1 MAEQNQNPNG
11 RPPVQPPAQGRT
23 NWGLWIL
30 IAVIT
35 GILALAFMSDDG
47 FGGSTKKITLEEFEN
62 DCKAGRIILN
72 NQSKFPV
79 VVTTNNGSTKATISA
94 YRVKQQPPTTDVIF
108 AVPYTNSEEMKN
120 LLNEA
125 GITKTIKFFLTPR
138 NAQKAAAQQNKH
150 IEATAVATDTPKQ
163 QKASAVGEANAT
175 PNTEEVAQ
183 EENQQQE
190 ESGAA
195 VQEPAATAQSSV
207 PGNIPHRYSHIK
219 GTKNGPVAEIITV
232 KQFEKLY
239 REGRIL
245 NAGNSNTTVTNS
257 AQQTAITPFIVTI
270 PMDESCRYVIGQ
282 YRKTAPLTNVTP
294 DQTEPV
300 VVNFSTAFQGDK
312 VRELLDNK
320 FTHKIESNTWEAILI
335 NCLPVVIIIFILI
348 FLFRAQSGG
357 PGGAMKFAR
366 SRARLLDPASNNI
379 TFKDVAGIS
388 EAKEE
393 LWEIVEF
400 LRNPKKFRNLGG
412 TIPKGVL
419 MVGPPGTGKT
429 LLAKAIAG
437 EADVPFY
444 TISGS
449 DFVEM
454 FVGVGASRVRD
465 MFAEAKKN
473 SPCLIFIDE
482 IDAVGRHRGHGV
494 GGGHDEREQTLN
506 AMLVEMDG
514 FTPNENV
521 IVIAATNRVDVLDPA
536 LLRPGR
542 FDRQVMVHLPDAAG
556 REQILRV
563 HVRKVKLDPSVN
575 LTPIAKATTG
585 FSGAEL
591 ANLVNEAALIAARKN
606 QNTVMQA
613 DLEEAREKVR
623 WGRERRSLE
632 ITDKEKYN
640 TAVHEAGHALCL
652 LKTDLAKTL
661 PLHKVTIIPR
671 GPALGVTMMLP
682 DEDKH
687 SEYKSELLDYIVMA
701 MGGRCAEQVVFGDVS
716 GGARGDI
723 QQATAI
729 ARKMVCVYGMS
740 DKLGPIE
747 YGSNH
752 SEVFL
757 ARDISQTTRN
767 YSERTA
773 QIIDEEIQRIVT
785 ENYQRAINIL
795 TENKDKLLLVAD
807 KLIEYETLSGEHIAE
822 LVETGMMLNPPTRE
836 LPPPMPEELDAP
848 TDLQTPDDE
857 PPTEEEI
864 EEEKETPRI

>member
-1 MAEQNQNPNG
+1 MSDPNK
-11 RPPVQPPAQGRT
+11 QPNKLPTPGGSP
-23 NWGLWIL
+23 NWGVMIL
-30 IAVIT
+30 MAVIT
-35 GILALAFMSDDG
+35 GILIVAFMFDGSFASPGRTISLEQFRQDYRAGKVVLNEPKKFPLEVVLDSSSTEGTITAYEYKNLPQFPKAEFYMPFTDSDDVRALCNR
-47 FGGSTKKITLEEFEN
+47 FGITTTRVENAPAELKGERIWSTEDFARMGAE
-62 DCKAGRIILN
+62 GRIITT
-72 NQSKFPV
+72 SSSPV
-79 VVTTNNGSTKATISA
+79 IYEYAGQGIIVGEYRKAPTGTI
-94 YRVKQQPPTTDVIF
+94 
-108 AVPYTNSEEMKN
+108 
-120 LLNEA
+120 
-125 GITKTIKFFLTPR
+125 TIKDL
-138 NAQKAAAQQNKH
+138 
-150 IEATAVATDTPKQ
+150 
-163 QKASAVGEANAT
+163 
-175 PNTEEVAQ
+175 
-183 EENQQQE
+183 
-190 ESGAA
+190 
-195 VQEPAATAQSSV
+195 
-207 PGNIPHRYSHIK
+207 
-219 GTKNGPVAEIITV
+219 
-232 KQFEKLY
+232 
-239 REGRIL
+239 
-245 NAGNSNTTVTNS
+245 
-257 AQQTAITPFIVTI
+257 
-270 PMDESCRYVIGQ
+270 
-282 YRKTAPLTNVTP
+282 
-294 DQTEPV
+294 EPV
-300 VVNFSTAFQGDK
+300 RVEFNSAFQGEQ
-312 VRELLDNK
+312 VRDLLGNQVK
-320 FTHKIESNTWEAILI
+320 YTVESNTWSMFLV
-335 NCLPVVIIIFILI
+335 NVLPFALLLLLI
-348 FLFRAQSGG
+348 FFFFRAQSGG

-366 SRARLLDPASNNI
+366 SRARLLDPNQNKV

-393 LWEIVEF
+393 VWEIVEF
-400 LRNPKKFRNLGG
+400 LRNPQKFRNLGG

-429 LLAKAIAG
+429 LLARAIAG
-437 EADVPFY
+437 EAGVPFY

-465 MFAEAKKN
+465 MFAEAKKH

-506 AMLVEMDG
+506 ALLVEMDG
-514 FTPNENV
+514 FTANENV

-542 FDRQVMVHLPDAAG
+542 FDRQVTVNLPDAAG

-563 HVRKVKLDPSVN
+563 HARKVKLAPEVD
-575 LTPIAKATTG
+575 LGPIARATTG

-591 ANLVNEAALIAARKN
+591 ANLVNEAALIAARHNKP
-606 QNTVMQA
+606 TVQQG

-632 ITDKEKYN
+632 ISDKEKYM
-640 TAVHEAGHALCL
+640 TAVHEAGHAVCL
-652 LKTDLAKTL
+652 LKTALAKSL

-701 MGGRCAEQVVFGDVS
+701 MGGRCAELVTFGDIS

-723 QQATAI
+723 HQATAI

-757 ARDISQTTRN
+757 ARDISQTSRN
-767 YSERTA
+767 FSEHTA

-785 ENYQRAINIL
+785 ENYNRAVTIL
-795 TENKDKLLLVAD
+795 TENKERLLLIAD
-807 KLIEYETLSGEHIAE
+807 KLIEFETLSGKQVAE
-822 LVETGMMLNPPTRE
+822 LLETGEMTDPPVRQ
-836 LPPPMPEELDAP
+836 LPPPMPVDEDAP
-848 TDLQTPDDE
+848 TDLQTPDDQ
-857 PPTEEEI
+857 PPADAEEEAAPE
-864 EEEKETPRI
+864 EEEKKDNI

>member
-1 MAEQNQNPNG
+1 MSDPNK
-11 RPPVQPPAQGRT
+11 QPNKLPTPGGSP
-23 NWGLWIL
+23 NWGVMIL
-30 IAVIT
+30 MAVIT
-35 GILALAFMSDDG
+35 GILIVAFMFDGSFASPGRTISLEQFRQDYRAGKVVLNEPKKFPLEVVLDSSSTEGTITAYEYKNLPQFPKAEFYMPFTDSDDVRALCNR
-47 FGGSTKKITLEEFEN
+47 FGITTTRVENAPAELKGERIWSTEDFARMGAE
-62 DCKAGRIILN
+62 GRIITT
-72 NQSKFPV
+72 SSSPV
-79 VVTTNNGSTKATISA
+79 IYEYAGQGIIVGEYRKAPTGTI
-94 YRVKQQPPTTDVIF
+94 
-108 AVPYTNSEEMKN
+108 
-120 LLNEA
+120 
-125 GITKTIKFFLTPR
+125 TIKDL
-138 NAQKAAAQQNKH
+138 
-150 IEATAVATDTPKQ
+150 
-163 QKASAVGEANAT
+163 
-175 PNTEEVAQ
+175 
-183 EENQQQE
+183 
-190 ESGAA
+190 
-195 VQEPAATAQSSV
+195 
-207 PGNIPHRYSHIK
+207 
-219 GTKNGPVAEIITV
+219 
-232 KQFEKLY
+232 
-239 REGRIL
+239 
-245 NAGNSNTTVTNS
+245 
-257 AQQTAITPFIVTI
+257 
-270 PMDESCRYVIGQ
+270 
-282 YRKTAPLTNVTP
+282 
-294 DQTEPV
+294 EPV
-300 VVNFSTAFQGDK
+300 RVEFNSAFQGEQ
-312 VRELLDNK
+312 VRDLLGNQVK
-320 FTHKIESNTWEAILI
+320 YTVESNTWSMFLV
-335 NCLPVVIIIFILI
+335 NVLPFALLLLLI
-348 FLFRAQSGG
+348 FFFFRAQSGG

-366 SRARLLDPASNNI
+366 SRARLLDPNQNKV

-393 LWEIVEF
+393 VWEIVEF
-400 LRNPKKFRNLGG
+400 LRNPQKFRNLGG

-429 LLAKAIAG
+429 LLARAIAG
-437 EADVPFY
+437 EAGVPFY

-465 MFAEAKKN
+465 MFAEAKKH

-506 AMLVEMDG
+506 ALLVEMDG
-514 FTPNENV
+514 FTANENV

-542 FDRQVMVHLPDAAG
+542 FDRQVTVNLPDAAG

-563 HVRKVKLDPSVN
+563 HARKVKLAPEVD
-575 LTPIAKATTG
+575 LGPIARATTG

-591 ANLVNEAALIAARKN
+591 ANLVNEAALIAARHNKP
-606 QNTVMQA
+606 TVQQG

-632 ITDKEKYN
+632 ISDKEKYM
-640 TAVHEAGHALCL
+640 TAVHEAGHAVCL
-652 LKTDLAKTL
+652 LKTALAKSL

-701 MGGRCAEQVVFGDVS
+701 MGGRCAELVTFGDIS

-723 QQATAI
+723 HQATAI

-757 ARDISQTTRN
+757 ARDISQTSRN
-767 YSERTA
+767 FSEHTA

-785 ENYQRAINIL
+785 ENYNRAVTIL
-795 TENKDKLLLVAD
+795 TENKERLLLIAD
-807 KLIEYETLSGEHIAE
+807 KLIEFETLSGKQVAE
-822 LVETGMMLNPPTRE
+822 LLETGEMTDPPVRQ
-836 LPPPMPEELDAP
+836 LPPPMPVDEDAP
-848 TDLQTPDDE
+848 TDLQTPDDQ
-857 PPTEEEI
+857 PPADAEEESAPE
-864 EEEKETPRI
+864 EEEKKDNI

>member
-1 MAEQNQNPNG
+1 MSDPNK
-11 RPPVQPPAQGRT
+11 QPNKLPTPGGSP
-23 NWGLWIL
+23 NWGVMIL
-30 IAVIT
+30 MAVIT
-35 GILALAFMSDDG
+35 GILIVAFMFDGSFASPGRTISLEQFRQDYRAGKVVLNEPKKFPLEVVLDSSSTEGTITAYEYKNLPQFPKAEFYMPFTDSDDVRALCNR
-47 FGGSTKKITLEEFEN
+47 FGITTTRVENAPAELKGERIWSTEDFARMGAE
-62 DCKAGRIILN
+62 GRIITT
-72 NQSKFPV
+72 SSSPV
-79 VVTTNNGSTKATISA
+79 IYEYAGQGIIVGEYRKA
-94 YRVKQQPPTTDVIF
+94 PTGTV
-108 AVPYTNSEEMKN
+108 
-120 LLNEA
+120 
-125 GITKTIKFFLTPR
+125 TIKDL
-138 NAQKAAAQQNKH
+138 
-150 IEATAVATDTPKQ
+150 
-163 QKASAVGEANAT
+163 
-175 PNTEEVAQ
+175 
-183 EENQQQE
+183 
-190 ESGAA
+190 
-195 VQEPAATAQSSV
+195 
-207 PGNIPHRYSHIK
+207 
-219 GTKNGPVAEIITV
+219 
-232 KQFEKLY
+232 
-239 REGRIL
+239 
-245 NAGNSNTTVTNS
+245 
-257 AQQTAITPFIVTI
+257 
-270 PMDESCRYVIGQ
+270 
-282 YRKTAPLTNVTP
+282 
-294 DQTEPV
+294 EPV
-300 VVNFSTAFQGDK
+300 RVEFNSAFQGEQ
-312 VRELLDNK
+312 VRDLLGNQVK
-320 FTHKIESNTWEAILI
+320 YTVESNTWSMFLV
-335 NCLPVVIIIFILI
+335 NVLPFALLLLLI
-348 FLFRAQSGG
+348 FFFFRAQSGG

-366 SRARLLDPASNNI
+366 SRARLLDPNQNKV

-393 LWEIVEF
+393 VWEIVEF
-400 LRNPKKFRNLGG
+400 LRNPQKFRNLGG

-429 LLAKAIAG
+429 LLARAIAG
-437 EADVPFY
+437 EAGVPFY

-465 MFAEAKKN
+465 MFAEAKKH

-506 AMLVEMDG
+506 ALLVEMDG
-514 FTPNENV
+514 FTANENV

-542 FDRQVMVHLPDAAG
+542 FDRQVTVNLPDAAG

-563 HVRKVKLDPSVN
+563 HARKVKLAPEVD
-575 LTPIAKATTG
+575 LGPIARATTG

-591 ANLVNEAALIAARKN
+591 ANLVNEAALIAARHNKP
-606 QNTVMQA
+606 TVQQG

-632 ITDKEKYN
+632 ISDKEKYM
-640 TAVHEAGHALCL
+640 TAVHEAGHAVCL
-652 LKTDLAKTL
+652 LKTALAKSL

-701 MGGRCAEQVVFGDVS
+701 MGGRCAELVTFGDIS

-723 QQATAI
+723 HQATAI

-752 SEVFL
+752 NEVFL

-767 YSERTA
+767 FSEHTA

-785 ENYQRAINIL
+785 ENYNRAVTIL
-795 TENKDKLLLVAD
+795 TENKERLLLIAD
-807 KLIEYETLSGEHIAE
+807 KLIEFETLSGKQVAE
-822 LVETGMMLNPPTRE
+822 LLETGEMTDPPVRQ
-836 LPPPMPEELDAP
+836 LPPPMPVDEDAP
-848 TDLQTPDDE
+848 TDLQTPDDQ
-857 PPTEEEI
+857 PPADAEEEPASE
-864 EEEKETPRI
+864 EEEKKNNI

>member
-1 MAEQNQNPNG
+1 MPFTE
-11 RPPVQPPAQGRT
+11 
-23 NWGLWIL
+23 
-30 IAVIT
+30 
-35 GILALAFMSDDG
+35 SDDVRALCNR
-47 FGGSTKKITLEEFEN
+47 FGITTTRVENTPAELKGERIWSTEDFARMGAE
-62 DCKAGRIILN
+62 GRIITT
-72 NQSKFPV
+72 SSSPV
-79 VVTTNNGSTKATISA
+79 I
-94 YRVKQQPPTTDVIF
+94 YE
-108 AVPYTNSEEMKN
+108 Y
-120 LLNEA
+120 A
-125 GITKTIKFFLTPR
+125 GQGII
-138 NAQKAAAQQNKH
+138 
-150 IEATAVATDTPKQ
+150 
-163 QKASAVGEANAT
+163 VGE
-175 PNTEEVAQ
+175 
-183 EENQQQE
+183 
-190 ESGAA
+190 
-195 VQEPAATAQSSV
+195 
-207 PGNIPHRYSHIK
+207 
-219 GTKNGPVAEIITV
+219 
-232 KQFEKLY
+232 
-239 REGRIL
+239 
-245 NAGNSNTTVTNS
+245 
-257 AQQTAITPFIVTI
+257 
-270 PMDESCRYVIGQ
+270 
-282 YRKTAPLTNVTP
+282 YRKTPTGTVTIK
-294 DQTEPV
+294 DLEPV
-300 VVNFSTAFQGDK
+300 RVEFNSAFQGEQ
-312 VRELLDNK
+312 VRDLLGNQVK
-320 FTHKIESNTWEAILI
+320 YTVESNTWSMFLV
-335 NCLPVVIIIFILI
+335 NVLPFALLLLLI
-348 FLFRAQSGG
+348 FFFFRAQSGG

-366 SRARLLDPASNNI
+366 SRARLLDPNQNKV

-393 LWEIVEF
+393 VWEIVEF
-400 LRNPKKFRNLGG
+400 PRNPQKFRNLGG

-429 LLAKAIAG
+429 LLARAIAG
-437 EADVPFY
+437 EAGVPFY

-465 MFAEAKKN
+465 MFAEAKKH

-506 AMLVEMDG
+506 ALLVEMDG
-514 FTPNENV
+514 FTANENV

-542 FDRQVMVHLPDAAG
+542 FDRQVTVNLPDAAG

-563 HVRKVKLDPSVN
+563 HARKVKLAPDVD
-575 LTPIAKATTG
+575 LGPIARATTG

-591 ANLVNEAALIAARKN
+591 ANLVNEAALIAARHNKP
-606 QNTVMQA
+606 TVQQG

-632 ITDKEKYN
+632 ISDKEKYM
-640 TAVHEAGHALCL
+640 TAVHEAGHAVCL
-652 LKTDLAKTL
+652 LKTALAKSL

-701 MGGRCAEQVVFGDVS
+701 MGGRCAELVTFGDIS

-723 QQATAI
+723 HQATAI

-767 YSERTA
+767 FSEHTA

-785 ENYQRAINIL
+785 ENYNRAVTIL
-795 TENKDKLLLVAD
+795 TENKERLLLIAD
-807 KLIEYETLSGEHIAE
+807 KLIEFETLSGKQVAE
-822 LVETGMMLNPPTRE
+822 LLETGEMTDPPVRQ
-836 LPPPMPEELDAP
+836 LPPPMPVDEDAP
-848 TDLQTPDDE
+848 TDLQTPDDQ
-857 PPTEEEI
+857 PPAVAEEESAPE
-864 EEEKETPRI
+864 EEEKKDNL

>member
-1 MAEQNQNPNG
+1 MSDPNK
-11 RPPVQPPAQGRT
+11 QPNKLPTPGGSP
-23 NWGLWIL
+23 NWGVMIL
-30 IAVIT
+30 MAVIT
-35 GILALAFMSDDG
+35 GILIVAFMFDGSFASPGRTISLEQFRQDYRAGKVVLNEPKKFPLEVVLDSSSTEGTITAYEYKSLPQFPKAEFYMPFTDSDDVRALCNR
-47 FGGSTKKITLEEFEN
+47 FGITTTRVENAPAELKGERIWSTEDFARMGAE
-62 DCKAGRIILN
+62 GRIITT
-72 NQSKFPV
+72 SSSPV
-79 VVTTNNGSTKATISA
+79 IYEYAGQGIIVGEYRKA
-94 YRVKQQPPTTDVIF
+94 PTGTV
-108 AVPYTNSEEMKN
+108 
-120 LLNEA
+120 
-125 GITKTIKFFLTPR
+125 TIKDL
-138 NAQKAAAQQNKH
+138 
-150 IEATAVATDTPKQ
+150 
-163 QKASAVGEANAT
+163 
-175 PNTEEVAQ
+175 
-183 EENQQQE
+183 
-190 ESGAA
+190 
-195 VQEPAATAQSSV
+195 
-207 PGNIPHRYSHIK
+207 
-219 GTKNGPVAEIITV
+219 
-232 KQFEKLY
+232 
-239 REGRIL
+239 
-245 NAGNSNTTVTNS
+245 
-257 AQQTAITPFIVTI
+257 
-270 PMDESCRYVIGQ
+270 
-282 YRKTAPLTNVTP
+282 
-294 DQTEPV
+294 EPV
-300 VVNFSTAFQGDK
+300 RVEFNSAFQGEQ
-312 VRELLDNK
+312 VRDLLGNQVK
-320 FTHKIESNTWEAILI
+320 YTVESNTWSMFLV
-335 NCLPVVIIIFILI
+335 NVLPFALLLLLI
-348 FLFRAQSGG
+348 FFFFRAQSGG

-366 SRARLLDPASNNI
+366 SRARLLDPNQNKV

-393 LWEIVEF
+393 VWEIVEF
-400 LRNPKKFRNLGG
+400 LRNPQKFRNLGG

-429 LLAKAIAG
+429 LLARAIAG
-437 EADVPFY
+437 EAGVPFY

-465 MFAEAKKN
+465 MFAEAKKH

-506 AMLVEMDG
+506 ALLVEMDG
-514 FTPNENV
+514 FTANENV

-542 FDRQVMVHLPDAAG
+542 FDRQVTVNLPDAAG

-563 HVRKVKLDPSVN
+563 HARKVKLAPEVD
-575 LTPIAKATTG
+575 LGPIARATTG

-591 ANLVNEAALIAARKN
+591 ANLVNEAALIAARHNKP
-606 QNTVMQA
+606 TVQQG

-632 ITDKEKYN
+632 ISDKEKYM
-640 TAVHEAGHALCL
+640 TAVHEAGHAVCL
-652 LKTDLAKTL
+652 LKTALAKSL

-701 MGGRCAEQVVFGDVS
+701 MGGRCAELVTFGDIS

-723 QQATAI
+723 HQATAI

-757 ARDISQTTRN
+757 ARDISQTSRN
-767 YSERTA
+767 FSEHTA

-785 ENYQRAINIL
+785 ENYNRAVTIL
-795 TENKDKLLLVAD
+795 TENKERLLLIAD
-807 KLIEYETLSGEHIAE
+807 KLIEFETLSGKQVAE
-822 LVETGMMLNPPTRE
+822 LLETGEMTDPPVRQ
-836 LPPPMPEELDAP
+836 LPPPMPVDEDAP
-848 TDLQTPDDE
+848 TDLQTPDDQ
-857 PPTEEEI
+857 PPADAEEESAP
-864 EEEKETPRI
+864 EEEDKKDNI

>member
-1 MAEQNQNPNG
+1 MSDLNKQPNKLPTPG
-11 RPPVQPPAQGRT
+11 GSP
-23 NWGLWIL
+23 NWGVMIL
-30 IAVIT
+30 MAVIT
-35 GILALAFMSDDG
+35 GILIVAFMFDGSFASPGRTISLEQFRQDYRAGKVVLSEPKKFPLEVVLDSSSTEGTITAYEYKTLPQFPKAEFYMPFTESDDVRALCNR
-47 FGGSTKKITLEEFEN
+47 FGITTTRVENTPAELKGERIWSTEDFARMGAE
-62 DCKAGRIILN
+62 GRIITT
-72 NQSKFPV
+72 SSSPV
-79 VVTTNNGSTKATISA
+79 I
-94 YRVKQQPPTTDVIF
+94 YE
-108 AVPYTNSEEMKN
+108 Y
-120 LLNEA
+120 A
-125 GITKTIKFFLTPR
+125 GQGII
-138 NAQKAAAQQNKH
+138 
-150 IEATAVATDTPKQ
+150 
-163 QKASAVGEANAT
+163 VGE
-175 PNTEEVAQ
+175 
-183 EENQQQE
+183 
-190 ESGAA
+190 
-195 VQEPAATAQSSV
+195 
-207 PGNIPHRYSHIK
+207 
-219 GTKNGPVAEIITV
+219 
-232 KQFEKLY
+232 
-239 REGRIL
+239 
-245 NAGNSNTTVTNS
+245 
-257 AQQTAITPFIVTI
+257 
-270 PMDESCRYVIGQ
+270 
-282 YRKTAPLTNVTP
+282 YRKTPTGTVTIK
-294 DQTEPV
+294 DLEPV
-300 VVNFSTAFQGDK
+300 RVEFNSAFQGEQ
-312 VRELLDNK
+312 VRDLLGNQVK
-320 FTHKIESNTWEAILI
+320 YTVESNTWSMFLV
-335 NCLPVVIIIFILI
+335 NVLPFALLLLLI
-348 FLFRAQSGG
+348 FFFFRAQSGG

-366 SRARLLDPASNNI
+366 SRARLLDPNQNKV

-393 LWEIVEF
+393 VWEIVEF
-400 LRNPKKFRNLGG
+400 LRNPQKFRNLGG

-429 LLAKAIAG
+429 LLARAIAG
-437 EADVPFY
+437 EAGVPFY

-465 MFAEAKKN
+465 MFAEAKKH

-506 AMLVEMDG
+506 ALLVEMDG
-514 FTPNENV
+514 FTANENV

-542 FDRQVMVHLPDAAG
+542 FDRQVTVNLPDAAG

-563 HVRKVKLDPSVN
+563 HARKVKLAPDVD
-575 LTPIAKATTG
+575 LGPIARATTG

-591 ANLVNEAALIAARKN
+591 ANLVNEAALIAARHNKP
-606 QNTVMQA
+606 TVQQG

-632 ITDKEKYN
+632 ISDKEKYM
-640 TAVHEAGHALCL
+640 TAVHEAGHAVCL
-652 LKTDLAKTL
+652 LKTALAKSL

-701 MGGRCAEQVVFGDVS
+701 MGGRCAELVTFGDIS

-723 QQATAI
+723 HQATAI

-767 YSERTA
+767 FSEHTA

-785 ENYQRAINIL
+785 ENYNRAVTIL
-795 TENKDKLLLVAD
+795 TENKERLLLIAD
-807 KLIEYETLSGEHIAE
+807 KLIEFETLSGKQVAE
-822 LVETGMMLNPPTRE
+822 LLETGEMTDPPVRQ
-836 LPPPMPEELDAP
+836 LPPPMPVDEDAP
-848 TDLQTPDDE
+848 TDLQTPDDQ
-857 PPTEEEI
+857 PPAVAEEESAPE
-864 EEEKETPRI
+864 EEEKKDNL

>member
-1 MAEQNQNPNG
+1 MSDPNK
-11 RPPVQPPAQGRT
+11 QPNKLPTPGGSP
-23 NWGLWIL
+23 NWGVMIL
-30 IAVIT
+30 MAVIT
-35 GILALAFMSDDG
+35 GILIVAFMFDGSFASPGRTISLEQFRQDYRAGKVVLNEPKKFPLEVVLDSSSTEGTITAYEYKNLPQFPKAEFYMPFTDSDDVRALCNR
-47 FGGSTKKITLEEFEN
+47 FGITTTRVENAPTELKGERIWSTEDFARMGAE
-62 DCKAGRIILN
+62 GRIITT
-72 NQSKFPV
+72 SSSPV
-79 VVTTNNGSTKATISA
+79 IYEYAGQGIIVGEYRKA
-94 YRVKQQPPTTDVIF
+94 PTGTV
-108 AVPYTNSEEMKN
+108 
-120 LLNEA
+120 
-125 GITKTIKFFLTPR
+125 TIKDL
-138 NAQKAAAQQNKH
+138 
-150 IEATAVATDTPKQ
+150 
-163 QKASAVGEANAT
+163 
-175 PNTEEVAQ
+175 
-183 EENQQQE
+183 
-190 ESGAA
+190 
-195 VQEPAATAQSSV
+195 
-207 PGNIPHRYSHIK
+207 
-219 GTKNGPVAEIITV
+219 
-232 KQFEKLY
+232 
-239 REGRIL
+239 
-245 NAGNSNTTVTNS
+245 
-257 AQQTAITPFIVTI
+257 
-270 PMDESCRYVIGQ
+270 
-282 YRKTAPLTNVTP
+282 
-294 DQTEPV
+294 EPV
-300 VVNFSTAFQGDK
+300 RVEFNSAFQGEQ
-312 VRELLDNK
+312 VRDLLGNQVK
-320 FTHKIESNTWEAILI
+320 YTVESNTWSMFLV
-335 NCLPVVIIIFILI
+335 NVLPFALLLLLI
-348 FLFRAQSGG
+348 FFFFRAQSGG

-366 SRARLLDPASNNI
+366 SRARLLDPNQNKV

-393 LWEIVEF
+393 VWEIVEF
-400 LRNPKKFRNLGG
+400 LRNPQKFRNLGG

-429 LLAKAIAG
+429 LLARAIAG
-437 EADVPFY
+437 EAGVPFY

-465 MFAEAKKN
+465 MFAEAKKH

-506 AMLVEMDG
+506 ALLVEMDG
-514 FTPNENV
+514 FTANENV

-542 FDRQVMVHLPDAAG
+542 FDRQVTVNLPDAAG

-563 HVRKVKLDPSVN
+563 HARKVKLAPEVD
-575 LTPIAKATTG
+575 LGPIARATTG

-591 ANLVNEAALIAARKN
+591 ANLVNEAALIAARHNKP
-606 QNTVMQA
+606 TVQQG

-623 WGRERRSLE
+623 WGRERRSME
-632 ITDKEKYN
+632 ISDKEKYM
-640 TAVHEAGHALCL
+640 TAVHEAGHAVCL
-652 LKTDLAKTL
+652 LKTALAKSL

-701 MGGRCAEQVVFGDVS
+701 MGGRCAELVTFGDVS

-723 QQATAI
+723 HQATAI

-767 YSERTA
+767 FSEHTA

-785 ENYQRAINIL
+785 ENYNRAVTIL
-795 TENKDKLLLVAD
+795 TENKERLLLIAD
-807 KLIEYETLSGEHIAE
+807 KLIEFETLSGKQVAE
-822 LVETGMMLNPPTRE
+822 LLETGEMTDPPVRQ
-836 LPPPMPEELDAP
+836 LPPPMPVDEDAP
-848 TDLQTPDDE
+848 TDLQTPDDQ
-857 PPTEEEI
+857 PPADAEEESASE
-864 EEEKETPRI
+864 EEEKKDNI